1 MPDSYEI
8 VKFLASFALL
18 FIGLYAIYY
27 YVRNYGSRLNLG
39 GKDIQILETRMVG
52 KNRYLILAKIKQ
64 SIFLLSSDES
74 GIKILKEWKEGE

>member
-18 FIGLYAIYY
+18 FTILYAVYY
-27 YVRNYGSRLNLG
+27 YVRNYGSKMHLG
-39 GKDIQILETRMVG
+39 GKEIQIIESRMLG
-52 KNRYLILAKIKQ
+52 KNRFIFLAKIKQ

>member
-1 MPDSYEI
+1 LPDSYEI